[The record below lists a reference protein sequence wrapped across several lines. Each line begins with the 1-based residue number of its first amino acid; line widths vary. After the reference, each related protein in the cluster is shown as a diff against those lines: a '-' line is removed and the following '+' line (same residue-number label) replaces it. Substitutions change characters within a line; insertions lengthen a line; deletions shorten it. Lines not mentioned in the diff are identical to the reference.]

1 MTNIDFGQ
9 TINTLAN
16 IGVIAGIVF
25 LAIEVRQNQASLNE
39 SNRISQR
46 ALEIS
51 SLERFSAIRDQI
63 AESEE
68 MAQIWTKGLADEDL
82 TAIDEIRFRQMCTNR
97 LYATGVMIK
106 HFSESGSADY
116 AFWAE
121 SEANQIAGS
130 QRMRTCWDTIMGM
143 REFSNDVFV
152 DAIEARLREIDETS
166 R

>member
-1 MTNIDFGQ
+1 MKNLDVGQ

-25 LAIEVRQNQASLNE
+25 LAIEVRQNQASLEE

-68 MAQIWTKGLADEDL
+68 MGTNLDEGY
-82 TAIDEIRFRQMCTNR
+82 RR
-97 LYATGVMIK
+97 
-106 HFSESGSADY
+106 
-116 AFWAE
+116 
-121 SEANQIAGS
+121 
-130 QRMRTCWDTIMGM
+130 
-143 REFSNDVFV
+143 
-152 DAIEARLREIDETS
+152 
-166 R
+166 